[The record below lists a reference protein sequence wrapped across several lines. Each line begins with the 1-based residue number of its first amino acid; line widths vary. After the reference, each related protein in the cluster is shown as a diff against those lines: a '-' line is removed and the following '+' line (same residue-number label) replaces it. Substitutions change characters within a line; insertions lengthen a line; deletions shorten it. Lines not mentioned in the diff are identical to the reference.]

1 MIVPMKKIFLVVLD
15 AEKKAALKKLRSAGL
30 VHLEDIQG
38 ASTELTSLKTE
49 YSKLESVC
57 MQLSDLKVPKD
68 FSSKEKIEAADMSE
82 LSDKVLELIERKK
95 ACQSEITQCTVE
107 LERLQKWGGVNPADF
122 EYLAGKDISLAMYEI
137 PAAKYRML
145 PDDVNTVFV
154 NEDKSNVRFLLVTKD
169 GVKPAS
175 MPAEA
180 FAVTMPQKSTDEMSE
195 IIIRDKAEI
204 AKIDNLLYSAVSY
217 VPELKKAS
225 AVQAK
230 KVEFENVFS
239 GMEHDSET
247 NTPLAWITGFVPA
260 NDLDK
265 VKKLADDE
273 KWGFAAMDP
282 TDEDNVPT
290 KLKNNKLVSLIY
302 PVTDF
307 LGTVPGYKEYDISG
321 WFLLFFAIFFGIIFG
336 DGGYGALMTVIAV
349 FALLA
354 GAAKKKKASPGVCL
368 LLLLGLTTMAWG
380 TITCTWFGIEVQYL
394 PEWLKNLSVPAISN
408 VTSAI
413 SPEKENWV
421 SQNLQILCFTLALA
435 QLTIAHLKG
444 FVRYIK
450 SLKCIGELGSLGMLW
465 GLYTLVLNMVVDA
478 DRFPLPSF
486 AIPLI
491 GGGFLLNF
499 VFANYDGSIG
509 KSILESLKNIVSVL
523 LGVVNVFSDIVSYI
537 RLWAV
542 GLAGSAISATVNE
555 MAGPMLG
562 GFIIFAGILLL
573 CFGHGLNMVLNVLS
587 VIVHGVRLNTLE
599 FSNHLGMSWSGFKY
613 EPFSEAV
620 EKSTTPMQA

>member
-30 VHLEDIQG
+30 VHLENIQG
-38 ASTELTSLKTE
+38 AGAELTSLKTE

-57 MQLSDLKVPKD
+57 MQLSDLKVPKG

-82 LSDKVLELIERKK
+82 LADKVLELIERKK
-95 ACQSEITQCTVE
+95 TCLSEITQCTVE

-122 EYLAGKDISLAMYEI
+122 EYLAGKEISLAMYEI
-137 PAAKYRML
+137 PSAKYRML

-169 GVKPAS
+169 GVKPSS

-265 VKKLADDE
+265 VKKLADEE

-336 DGGYGALMTVIAV
+336 DGGYGALMTLIAV
-349 FALLA
+349 FALIG
-354 GAAKKKKASPGVCL
+354 GAIKKKKASPGVCL
-368 LLLLGLTTMAWG
+368 LMLLGLTTMAWG
-380 TITCTWFGIEVQYL
+380 TITCTWFGIEPQYL
-394 PEWLKNLSVPAISN
+394 PEWLKNISIPAISN
-408 VTSAI
+408 ATEDSD
-413 SPEKENWV
+413 WV

-478 DRFPLPSF
+478 DRFPLPTF

-620 EKSTTPMQA
+620 EK

>member
-30 VHLEDIQG
+30 VHLENIQG
-38 ASTELTSLKTE
+38 AGAELTSLKTE

-57 MQLSDLKVPKD
+57 MQLSDLKVPKG

-82 LSDKVLELIERKK
+82 LADKVLELIERKK
-95 ACQSEITQCTVE
+95 TCLSEITQCTVE

-122 EYLAGKDISLAMYEI
+122 EYLAGKEISLAMYEI
-137 PAAKYRML
+137 PSAKYRML

-169 GVKPAS
+169 GVKPSS

-265 VKKLADDE
+265 VKKLADEE

-336 DGGYGALMTVIAV
+336 DGGYGALMTLIAV
-349 FALLA
+349 FALIG
-354 GAAKKKKASPGVCL
+354 GAIKKKKASPGVCL
-368 LLLLGLTTMAWG
+368 LMLLGLTTMAWG
-380 TITCTWFGIEVQYL
+380 TITCTWFGIEPQYL
-394 PEWLKNLSVPAISN
+394 PEWLKNISIPAISN
-408 VTSAI
+408 ATEDSD
-413 SPEKENWV
+413 WV

-478 DRFPLPSF
+478 ERFPLPSF

-620 EKSTTPMQA
+620 EK

>member
-30 VHLEDIQG
+30 VHLENIQG
-38 ASTELTSLKTE
+38 AGAELTSLKTE

-57 MQLSDLKVPKD
+57 MQLSDLKVPKG

-82 LSDKVLELIERKK
+82 LADKVLELIERKK
-95 ACQSEITQCTVE
+95 TCLSEITQCTVE

-122 EYLAGKDISLAMYEI
+122 EYLAGKEISLAMYEI
-137 PAAKYRML
+137 PSAKYRML

-169 GVKPAS
+169 GVKPSS

-265 VKKLADDE
+265 VKKLADEE

-336 DGGYGALMTVIAV
+336 DGGYGALMTLIAV
-349 FALLA
+349 FALIG
-354 GAAKKKKASPGVCL
+354 GAIKKKKASPGVCL
-368 LLLLGLTTMAWG
+368 LMLLGLTTMAWG
-380 TITCTWFGIEVQYL
+380 TITCTWFGIEPQYL
-394 PEWLKNLSVPAISN
+394 PEWLKNISIPAISN
-408 VTSAI
+408 ATEDSD
-413 SPEKENWV
+413 WV

-478 DRFPLPSF
+478 ERFPLPSI

-620 EKSTTPMQA
+620 EK

>member
-30 VHLEDIQG
+30 VHLENIQG
-38 ASTELTSLKTE
+38 ASAELMSLKTE
-49 YSKLESVC
+49 HSKIESVC
-57 MQLSDLKVPKD
+57 MQLSDLKVPKG
-68 FSSKEKIEAADMSE
+68 FSSKDKIEAADMSE

-95 ACQSEITQCTVE
+95 ACLSEITQCTVE

-122 EYLAGKDISLAMYEI
+122 EYLAGKEISLAMYEI

-247 NTPLAWITGFVPA
+247 ATPLAWITGFVPA

-265 VKKLADDE
+265 VKKLADEE

-336 DGGYGALMTVIAV
+336 DGGYGALMTIIAV
-349 FALLA
+349 FALIG
-354 GAAKKKKASPGVCL
+354 GAIKKKKASPGVCL
-368 LLLLGLTTMAWG
+368 LMLLGLTTMAWG
-380 TITCTWFGIEVQYL
+380 TITCTWFGIEPQYL
-394 PEWLKNLSVPAISN
+394 PEWLKNISIPAISN
-408 VTSAI
+408 ATEDSD
-413 SPEKENWV
+413 WV

-499 VFANYDGSIG
+499 IFANYDGSIG

-620 EKSTTPMQA
+620 EK

>member
-38 ASTELTSLKTE
+38 AGAELTSLKTE
-49 YSKLESVC
+49 HSKLESVC
-57 MQLSDLKVPKD
+57 MQLSDLKVPKG
-68 FSSKEKIEAADMSE
+68 FSSKEKIEAADMSD
-82 LSDKVLELIERKK
+82 LADKILELFERKK
-95 ACQSEITQCTVE
+95 TCLSEITQCTVE

-122 EYLAGKDISLAMYEI
+122 EYLAGKEISLAMYEI

-169 GVKPAS
+169 GVKPSS

-247 NTPLAWITGFVPA
+247 TTPLAWITGFVPA
-260 NDLDK
+260 DDLDK
-265 VKKLADDE
+265 VKKLADGE

-336 DGGYGALMTVIAV
+336 DGGYGALMTIIAV
-349 FALLA
+349 FALLG
-354 GAAKKKKASPGVCL
+354 GAIKKKKASPGVCL

-380 TITCTWFGIEVQYL
+380 TITCTWFGIEPQYL
-394 PEWLKNLSVPAISN
+394 PEWLKNISIPAISN
-408 VTSAI
+408 ATEDSD
-413 SPEKENWV
+413 WV

-450 SLKCIGELGSLGMLW
+450 SLKCIGEIGSLGMLW
-465 GLYTLVLNMVVDA
+465 GLYTLVLNMVVDSE
-478 DRFPLPSF
+478 RFPLPNF

-499 VFANYDGSIG
+499 IFANYDGSIG

-620 EKSTTPMQA
+620 EK

>member
-30 VHLEDIQG
+30 VHLENVQG
-38 ASTELTSLKTE
+38 VGAELNSLKGE
-49 YSKLESVC
+49 YSKLESAY
-57 MQLSDLKVPKD
+57 MQLSDLKVPKG
-68 FSSKEKIEAADMSE
+68 FSSKEKIQAADSYE
-82 LSDKVLELIERKK
+82 LADKILELFDAKK
-95 ACQSEITQCTVE
+95 ACLSEISQCSIE
-107 LERLQKWGGVNPADF
+107 MERLQKWGGVNPDDFKFLAD
-122 EYLAGKDISLAMYEI
+122 KHITLAMYEI
-137 PAAKYRML
+137 PTAKYRIL
-145 PDDVNTVFV
+145 PDDVKTVFV
-154 NEDKSNVRFLLVTKD
+154 NEDKSNIRFLLLTEN
-169 GVKPAS
+169 GEKPAS
-175 MPAEA
+175 LPAEA
-180 FAVTMPQKSTDEMSE
+180 FAVTMPQKSTDEMAE
-195 IIIRDKAEI
+195 IILRNKAEI
-204 AKIDNLLYSAVSY
+204 ARIDNLLLSSVSSI
-217 VPELKKAS
+217 PEMKKAA

-239 GMEHDSET
+239 GMEHDSES
-247 NTPLAWITGFVPA
+247 NTPLAWISGFVPSS
-260 NDLDK
+260 DVDK
-265 VKKLADDE
+265 VKKLADSE
-273 KWGFAAMDP
+273 KWGFASTDP
-282 TDEDNVPT
+282 SEDDMVPT

-307 LGTVPGYKEYDISG
+307 LGTVPGYNEYDISG

-336 DGGYGALMTVIAV
+336 DGGYGALMTLIAV
-349 FALLA
+349 FALI
-354 GAAKKKKASPGVCL
+354 GSTAKKKKASPSIML
-368 LLLLGLTTMAWG
+368 LMLLGITTMAWG
-380 TITCTWFGIEVQYL
+380 TITCTWFGIDVQYL
-394 PEWLKNLSVPAISN
+394 PEWLKNISVPAISN

-413 SPEKENWV
+413 SEEKSTWV
-421 SQNLQILCFTLALA
+421 SQNLQILCFTLALV

-444 FVRYIK
+444 FVRYIR
-450 SLKCIGELGSLGMLW
+450 SLKCIGEIGSLGMLW

-499 VFANYDGSIG
+499 VFANYEGNLG

-562 GFIIFAGILLL
+562 GFIIFAGVLLL

-613 EPFSEAV
+613 EPFCETV
-620 EKSTTPMQA
+620 EK